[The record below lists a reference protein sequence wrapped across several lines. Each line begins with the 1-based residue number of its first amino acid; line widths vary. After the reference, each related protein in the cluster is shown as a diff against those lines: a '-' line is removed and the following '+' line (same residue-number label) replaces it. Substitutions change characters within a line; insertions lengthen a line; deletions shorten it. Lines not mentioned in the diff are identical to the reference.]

1 MNEAHDFTGQGS
13 LDLITLMDWLSGQ
26 IAKGEA
32 TDEERAERDAIR
44 AELARRA

>member
-1 MNEAHDFTGQGS
+1 MNATWDFTGQSS

-32 TDEERAERDAIR
+32 SAEEKAERDAIR